1 MDKIYGFFDKV
12 LAPLGGE
19 QAYLLAFYKV
29 FIVVGGA
36 FILWFILKSILRFIE
51 KREKN
56 MNLLKFI
63 LKFTLLHKKWCG
75 ML

>member
-1 MDKIYGFFDKV
+1 MAQTERFMNKIYELFDKI

-19 QAYLLAFYKV
+19 QPYLLAFYKV
-29 FIVVGGA
+29 FIVVGVA

-63 LKFTLLHKKWCG
+63 PKFQNS
-75 ML
+75 